1 MDSNSNALLQD
12 TFVRDQLDDSISML
26 RFFPSKTNNI
36 LASGGWDCKIRAWNI
51 TCQQIQKNGLSN
63 LVTECTSNQ
72 VYQNQYQVPIL
83 SVCWLG
89 TTGKLLVGSADGE
102 FSCVD
107 IQQNQK
113 NTIGKHDSGLKDIVY
128 NSNYNVGFTGGWDG
142 KLNVWDF
149 RSNNPVLTYQFK
161 NKIYTMSTVGNLL
174 VVGLSE
180 RVMAYFNLQKLQNQ
194 QFSPEV
200 LFESHLKYQTRR
212 VCCFPEGNGF
222 AEGSIEG
229 RVAIKYVN
237 LNVQPQL
244 NEANCITT
252 KEDFAFRCHRNNQT
266 NPPLVYPVNDIAFNP
281 VYGTFATVGGD
292 GSYIF
297 WDKDAKSRLRQGNT
311 NDKAPITACDY
322 SASGDIFAYSIGYD
336 WSKGSIDSGKYQT
349 KIGMRYLVDNEKKKK
364 PK

>member
-1 MDSNSNALLQD
+1 
-12 TFVRDQLDDSISML
+12 
-26 RFFPSKTNNI
+26 
-36 LASGGWDCKIRAWNI
+36 
-51 TCQQIQKNGLSN
+51 
-63 LVTECTSNQ
+63 
-72 VYQNQYQVPIL
+72 
-83 SVCWLG
+83 
-89 TTGKLLVGSADGE
+89 
-102 FSCVD
+102 
-107 IQQNQK
+107 
-113 NTIGKHDSGLKDIVY
+113 
-128 NSNYNVGFTGGWDG
+128 
-142 KLNVWDF
+142 
-149 RSNNPVLTYQFK
+149 
-161 NKIYTMSTVGNLL
+161 
-174 VVGLSE
+174 
-180 RVMAYFNLQKLQNQ
+180 MAYFNLQKLQNQ

-266 NPPLVYPVNDIAFNP
+266 SPPLVYPVNDIAFNP

-311 NDKAPITACDY
+311 SDKAPITACDY